1 MENQEQFL
9 SDIKGI
15 LSEKIVD
22 NQQVV
27 DNALFTMDH
36 FNLTS
41 YILGGKYTKT
51 GKVAKFNFKY
61 DFDAG
66 CYVYLG
72 FVQDEPFTEIPE
84 ENTR

>member
-9 SDIKGI
+9 SDIKGV

-27 DNALFTMDH
+27 NNALFTMDH

-41 YILGGKYTKT
+41 YVL
-51 GKVAKFNFKY
+51 
-61 DFDAG
+61 
-66 CYVYLG
+66 
-72 FVQDEPFTEIPE
+72 
-84 ENTR
+84 

>member
-9 SDIKGI
+9 SDIKGV

-51 GKVAKFNFKY
+51 GKVAKFNFKFEDGKY
-61 DFDAG
+61 F
-66 CYVYLG
+66 YLG
-72 FVQDEPFTEIPE
+72 FVEDKPFTIIPE
-84 ENTR
+84 EVE